1 METYGIK
8 ENKKRSVIHIL
19 VIVQSYVTSMLVNLS
34 SPRGPN
40 TNSDQLLCYCYCL
53 LRLMWELHR
62 ADKKYSAFFELLSV
76 SYSCEC
82 NQY

>member
-1 METYGIK
+1 MLL
-8 ENKKRSVIHIL
+8 HIL
-19 VIVQSYVTSMLVNLS
+19 VTVQSYVTSKLVNLS

-62 ADKKYSAFFELLSV
+62 ADKNTRLSLSCYLSLILASEINNMLLS
-76 SYSCEC
+76 S
-82 NQY
+82 